1 MCLILSSL
9 VAWVI
14 PFKFAPPMEALLH
27 VDRPVLFGYV
37 LWFGFSLVI
46 LLEVVGAYEPRSLR
60 MPLRQFIIFL
70 FAATGAALSL
80 LILFWI
86 IEYQFIGRYVI
97 AYSAMGAGSL
107 CYLLLIALEKLT
119 KINPPRILLLVE
131 EENSLEIRHEAE
143 KSQKDGV
150 WFDSSNLKSGESL
163 EEFCTNQKIDYI
175 VLDHGV
181 DTEETQ
187 ILGLLA
193 IGISIFSLAQFWETF
208 FQKIPTKYIDNSW
221 FIRLDLKLRDPFT
234 HKIRRVLDFTL
245 AFLGL
250 LISFPLLFLV
260 ALAIILDSGMPF
272 LFSQRRVGAFG
283 KPYHMHKLRTMRVDA
298 ENNGAMW
305 AIKGDER
312 ITPLVDFCESIE

>member
-1 MCLILSSL
+1 M
-9 VAWVI
+9 
-14 PFKFAPPMEALLH
+14 
-27 VDRPVLFGYV
+27 
-37 LWFGFSLVI
+37 
-46 LLEVVGAYEPRSLR
+46 
-60 MPLRQFIIFL
+60 

-131 EENSLEIRHEAE
+131 EEKIHWKLGMKLE

-187 ILGLLA
+187 ILG
-193 IGISIFSLAQFWETF
+193 SSQSEFQFFSLAQFWETF
-208 FQKIPTKYIDNSW
+208 FSEDTNQIY
-221 FIRLDLKLRDPFT
+221 
-234 HKIRRVLDFTL
+234 
-245 AFLGL
+245 
-250 LISFPLLFLV
+250 
-260 ALAIILDSGMPF
+260 
-272 LFSQRRVGAFG
+272 
-283 KPYHMHKLRTMRVDA
+283 
-298 ENNGAMW
+298 
-305 AIKGDER
+305 
-312 ITPLVDFCESIE
+312 